1 MHIVKLARDQPAVVA
16 PLGQPLP
23 RGGAHPGQ
31 VRGQAR
37 NVVDLHSAG
46 SLPP

>member
-1 MHIVKLARDQPAVVA
+1 MHIVKLARDQPAVVP

-23 RGGAHPGQ
+23 RAGAHPGQ
-31 VRGQAR
+31 ALGQAR